1 MNGAVAWMAVLA
13 AVGAALRST
22 WSPCALSMLSTI
34 TPLTERGRGH
44 RYPATAAWFV
54 VGGIAGGMTVGA
66 AGAGLAAVARAVH
79 LGGRSGLAAATVLA
93 GLAALCDAGVFRARP
108 PFLRRQVNED
118 WLTRYRP
125 WVYGTG
131 FGWQIGT
138 GLTTYIM
145 TTGVI
150 LTLALAVLTASPL
163 AAFAVGTLFGLVR
176 GAAVLLSSN
185 LTGPSALLAFHR
197 RLDALASLSRTATVL
212 LLAGLA
218 VAGGALRWG
227 VAGGV
232 LVAAAVAVPIGLTT
246 ARRGVRRT
254 HRLELS

>member
-1 MNGAVAWMAVLA
+1 MNGAITGMAMLA

-54 VGGIAGGMTVGA
+54 VGGIAGGMTLGA
-66 AGAGLAAVARAVH
+66 AGAGLAAVARVAH
-79 LGGRSGLAAATVLA
+79 LTDRSGLAAAAVLA

-150 LTLALAVLTASPL
+150 LTPALAVLTASPP

-185 LTGPSALLAFHR
+185 LDGPSALFAFHR
-197 RLDALASLSRTATVL
+197 RLDSLAALSRTATVVL
-212 LLAGLA
+212 LSGLA
-218 VAGGALRWG
+218 VVGGALRWG
-227 VAGGV
+227 VAGA
-232 LVAAAVAVPIGLTT
+232 LLAAAAVAVPIGLTT
-246 ARRGVRRT
+246 ARGAAKS
-254 HRLELS
+254 HHLELS